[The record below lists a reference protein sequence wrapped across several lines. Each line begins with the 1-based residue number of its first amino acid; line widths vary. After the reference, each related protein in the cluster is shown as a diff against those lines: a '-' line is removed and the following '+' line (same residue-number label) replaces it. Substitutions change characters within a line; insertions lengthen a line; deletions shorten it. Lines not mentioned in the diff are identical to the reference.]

1 MAGLG
6 DLTDLVDRLLEVV
19 LGLGVFRRIEGEA
32 ADQLRLEGM
41 RQFAG
46 LGDVFGEILFEG
58 HVGILRAVGLV
69 EQLHLADGRGD
80 RGDVEAV
87 FVFEVADFLDLGH
100 RELHDVLHA
109 LADVDVPQA
118 VVLEAQGGQRRE
130 LLDGREVK
138 SGLVGQRGEEDG
150 GLRHGCSCTNKLVA
164 DRDRGMRLCA
174 AARGKD
180 SAERRQ
186 PKKSSGQAAW
196 RRPARRTSA

>member
-1 MAGLG
+1 MVDPAVDLREQLAGAAHEIRLHLEAEGEVGAVAGLG

-87 FVFEVADFLDLGH
+87 FVFEVADLLDLGH

-109 LADVDVPQA
+109 LADVDVP
-118 VVLEAQGGQRRE
+118 
-130 LLDGREVK
+130 
-138 SGLVGQRGEEDG
+138 
-150 GLRHGCSCTNKLVA
+150 
-164 DRDRGMRLCA
+164 
-174 AARGKD
+174 
-180 SAERRQ
+180 
-186 PKKSSGQAAW
+186 
-196 RRPARRTSA
+196 